1 MTWKTL
7 RLANTWGDNLQ
18 NPGTLS
24 AHGLEPHINAA
35 LITAVAPWK
44 CRKREVST
52 IIDRHLFSVTML
64 GTLLLPSDWNSNLEP
79 CEAGT
84 VLTID
89 HRGMEKEELVRTLQ
103 KVSEIAKIWLKLQ

>member
-1 MTWKTL
+1 
-7 RLANTWGDNLQ
+7 
-18 NPGTLS
+18 
-24 AHGLEPHINAA
+24 
-35 LITAVAPWK
+35 
-44 CRKREVST
+44 
-52 IIDRHLFSVTML
+52 ML